1 MVEPSAHTSTGR
13 VDERTDWTGLDGPDG
28 PGRVRTGPDG
38 SGRVDAGGRAGR
50 PRRTNQDGQ
59 TTLLHTT
66 YNPPTHP
73 TTYPPHQHLT
83 PTT

>member
-38 SGRVDAGGRAGR
+38 SGRVDGWTGRTAQTDKSGR
-50 PRRTNQDGQ
+50 TDD
-59 TTLLHTT
+59 
-66 YNPPTHP
+66 PTAH
-73 TTYPPHQHLT
+73 HL
-83 PTT
+83 